1 MLFLGTLICRCWVQF
16 LLKSSLKWKF
26 KGRIELS
33 NIELVVKVPKK
44 SILGRFRK
52 KLRFAVEVIELFKVR
67 SERALKSVLIP
78 FLSPISI
85 V

>member
-1 MLFLGTLICRCWVQF
+1 MAF
-16 LLKSSLKWKF
+16 KWDF
-26 KGRIELS
+26 EGRIELS
-33 NIELVVKVPKK
+33 NIKLVEKVPKMI
-44 SILGRFRK
+44 ILGRFKK

-67 SERALKSVLIP
+67 SERALKSLLIP